1 MKDLFNLMIFITRTL
16 LGNQLSVIDNID
28 IEYRCFCSTLD
39 QILYMYFQKHKRNFN
54 LLFHLRIAISV
65 G

>member
-54 LLFHLRIAISV
+54 L
-65 G
+65 

>member
-39 QILYMYFQKHKRNFN
+39 QILYMYVLSKT
-54 LLFHLRIAISV
+54 
-65 G
+65 